1 MFTEE
6 FFKHSL
12 KKIRKRLNT
21 TELFLVWNMFPL
33 VCLIL
38 CFVSTQVF
46 FRISVFLRECV
57 LLSWAS
63 AIHSDHIF
71 FTLFNDVCYVV
82 LPELMVTDLMVTF
95 CRTECS
101 KSFSLIHVSINR
113 EQSIACS
120 KSFLELVTIRVCD
133 DSHSISPE
141 APSPCGCD
149 LHFSYGL
156 KNFLITV

>member
-1 MFTEE
+1 M
-6 FFKHSL
+6 
-12 KKIRKRLNT
+12 
-21 TELFLVWNMFPL
+21 
-33 VCLIL
+33 
-38 CFVSTQVF
+38 
-46 FRISVFLRECV
+46 
-57 LLSWAS
+57 
-63 AIHSDHIF
+63 
-71 FTLFNDVCYVV
+71 LFNDVCYVV

-120 KSFLELVTIRVCD
+120 KSFLELVTIRVYD

-141 APSPCGCD
+141 APSPRGCD